1 MLFRLS
7 LPTTIALVYLASY
20 QVFAQSEKPETIYAD
35 ASDIIFSLEKVD
47 QPYQAKKTA
56 IFSASAELGFLYL
69 TGNTHSRDFKTGVN
83 FRFEQGLWSN
93 SLNANLLV
101 KKTEVENEVSPGQ
114 VVKNFNTTEQKWKI
128 EAKTKYFINSITQNY
143 IYGDISYEEDRF
155 SGFDSQSSVSSG
167 WGRRWYETKNTSIF
181 ADIGPGFKR
190 DVEQKS
196 TDVNQENSD
205 MNSQNSLILQAQVTL
220 IKKITEHIRF
230 EQFAGIKQAIK
241 RGNNS
246 VYEANSSLTS
256 RLIESLQVKISFNVT
271 YNSIVKEELEN
282 LNTETSV
289 LLVYNF

>member
-1 MLFRLS
+1 MLFRLFLFIIS
-7 LPTTIALVYLASY
+7 TLHWLVSY
-20 QVFAQSEKPETIYAD
+20 QVLAYSEIPKNIYAE

-47 QPYQAKKTA
+47 EAYQAKKTA
-56 IFSASAELGFLYL
+56 VFSASAELGFLYL

-101 KKTEVENEVSPGQ
+101 KKTEVENEISPGE
-114 VVKNFNTTEQKWKI
+114 VVKNFNTTEQKWKV

-155 SGFDSQSSVSSG
+155 SGFDSQSSISSG
-167 WGRRWYETKNTSIF
+167 WGRRWYETKMTSIF

-190 DVEQKS
+190 DVEQKA
-196 TDVNQENSD
+196 TDINHENKD
-205 MNSQNSLILQAQVTL
+205 MNSQDSIILQAQITL
-220 IKKITEHIRF
+220 IKKLTQYIRF

-241 RGNNS
+241 QGNNS

-256 RLIESLQVKISFNVT
+256 RLIESLQLKISFNAT
-271 YNSIVKEELEN
+271 YNSIVKDELEN
-282 LNTETSV
+282 LNTETSI